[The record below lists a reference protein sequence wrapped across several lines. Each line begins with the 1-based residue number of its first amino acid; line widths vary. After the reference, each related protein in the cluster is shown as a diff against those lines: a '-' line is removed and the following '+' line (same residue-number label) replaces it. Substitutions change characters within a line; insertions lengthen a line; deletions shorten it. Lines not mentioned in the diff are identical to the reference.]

1 MSHVSESLKLNRTE
15 PESSSWSW
23 TGSLSQQAWVSSLRL
38 QGLSWSNV
46 KFIEDLRGFLQAALR
61 VLSSKRRFEGSGET
75 GERASSYRH
84 RPVWTSGVLNGLT
97 VTGFGWGN
105 SDPKLVW
112 SRVERQMLT
121 RAKSCLPSY
130 SIPFPDSHLQLSSL
144 PSKLRFGFRTT
155 SCTKNMFKF
164 GADLYL
170 LALRHELISCHRSGD
185 LVIFWIKGHPIFFGL
200 AIPFLWNTSFLPYY
214 LPYQPSQCHG
224 QNSWIRY
231 NHSPFSTP

>member
-1 MSHVSESLKLNRTE
+1 MNH
-15 PESSSWSW
+15 WSW
-23 TGSLSQQAWVSSLRL
+23 TELNQNLHLDLELVASFSKPESRHSGFKDYL
-38 QGLSWSNV
+38 GLNV

-84 RPVWTSGVLNGLT
+84 RRVWTSGVLNGLT

-121 RAKSCLPSY
+121 RAKSCLPSH

-164 GADLYL
+164 GADLYYV
-170 LALRHELISCHRSGD
+170 ALRHELISCHRSGD
-185 LVIFWIKGHPIFFGL
+185 LVIFWIKGHPIFFWFGNPISL
-200 AIPFLWNTSFLPYY
+200 EYIIFAILSPVSTVSVPRSEFLN
-214 LPYQPSQCHG
+214 
-224 QNSWIRY
+224 
-231 NHSPFSTP
+231 